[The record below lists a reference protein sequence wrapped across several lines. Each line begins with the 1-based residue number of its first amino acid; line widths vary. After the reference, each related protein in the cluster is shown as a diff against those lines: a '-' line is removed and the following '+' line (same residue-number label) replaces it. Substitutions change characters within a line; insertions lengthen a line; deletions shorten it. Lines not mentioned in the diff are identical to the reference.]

1 MMTNYEIFM
10 DTISTLAYS
19 QGFYARLKQELA
31 DMNDDLRTVYKEC
44 INSLPQWEDA
54 VDVIMFLEQ

>member
-1 MMTNYEIFM
+1 MKTNYEMFM

-31 DMNDDLRTVYKEC
+31 DMSDDLRTAYKEC
-44 INSLPQWEDA
+44 INSFPQWKDT